1 MLTASVVLFIL
12 FFLLIVP
19 VEAEFKFNNLS
30 GNEKIVNLKALFG
43 LLSITVYPSVK
54 SEKHK
59 IKEKAVNKKKKKSDP
74 GISKVISILNNGK
87 FLGKTLHTFKKLL
100 FSIKPDLNQ
109 FHFRLGLNDPA
120 DTGILWGLIGPL
132 SGILYGFTEKDVII
146 EPDFLDPALGLN
158 TRGSLTIV
166 PLEILYISIGYL
178 ISPTVIKTYWFDIR
192 GAG

>member
-100 FSIKPDLNQ
+100 FEFLHCFSPINTTIPNGR
-109 FHFRLGLNDPA
+109 FSFRK
-120 DTGILWGLIGPL
+120 
-132 SGILYGFTEKDVII
+132 SQ
-146 EPDFLDPALGLN
+146 
-158 TRGSLTIV
+158 
-166 PLEILYISIGYL
+166 
-178 ISPTVIKTYWFDIR
+178 
-192 GAG
+192 